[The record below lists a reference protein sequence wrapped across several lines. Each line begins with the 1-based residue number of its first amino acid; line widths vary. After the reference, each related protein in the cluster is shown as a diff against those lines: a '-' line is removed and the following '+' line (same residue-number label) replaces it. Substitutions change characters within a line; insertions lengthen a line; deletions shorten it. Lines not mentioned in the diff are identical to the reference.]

1 MILKQVLV
9 FNYQSLQDVYLNME
23 ANFPTIFVGIN
34 DSGKSVILK
43 AIGLL
48 LTLTPQFAFQRDASA
63 KRDLSNKVATKESLA
78 DAFTNNGLPLLD
90 YSEEQAIIAGKFVLE
105 PSDFSEDVTGG
116 LSNEL
121 LWTIESS
128 TDSTLWLAKVFNNV
142 AGSSEVYLFSQ
153 DGDSSNEGLRELW
166 SKGSK
171 ELTALRKKESITD
184 EEVTNLNK
192 TGRFKNIEQ
201 IRALYSHAKLEKKWC
216 KYSEYKKDIGY
227 FPQYRYLGWEFSLE
241 DLKKI
246 ATDAMKGIIDQHTSN
261 VRKVAGTEADI
272 AEKEVN
278 DALEAYASLLK
289 EDVPTLTGLKTNLIF
304 DVKPAVSDVLVNK
317 INADGDIHLD
327 SQGEGVKRQIWF
339 ALIRIAAVKASATPG
354 PSRHQFFWCFDE
366 PETHLYPAAQRKF
379 FDALATL
386 ASTTIQVALSTHST
400 IFTDRASLHSIKN
413 VTLEQG
419 YTSVGTCSS
428 TDDVLDAL
436 QAKNSDFLFYDKFLI
451 VEGDTESEL
460 MPHLYRLLKDRSLD
474 SNGIQL
480 VNLGGKDKRAESITA
495 IRNIFKGFRKP
506 DQCIVLLLDGDAK
519 HEALPTNGL
528 TVHYVG
534 KQDIE
539 DSISSNVWMELL
551 RKVDLDSLISKERLE
566 EIKSEIPGTPVQ
578 SNQKFFSRLKAEII
592 NTTGQDGASQRVID
606 NYPQKG
612 KQLGHLLEECITTP
626 SEIPSEI
633 ASMLNTL

>member
-1 MILKQVLV
+1 MILKQVSV
-9 FNYQSLQDVYLNME
+9 FNFQSLQNVNINME
-23 ANFPTIFVGIN
+23 ADFPTIFVGIN

-48 LTLTPQFAFQRDASA
+48 LNLTPQFAFQRDASA
-63 KRDLSNKVATKESLA
+63 KRDLSNKVVPKESLVA
-78 DAFTNNGLPLLD
+78 TFTSNGLPLLD
-90 YSEEQAIIAGKFVLE
+90 YSEEQAIIVGKFALE

-116 LSNEL
+116 LSEQL
-121 LWTIESS
+121 LWTIERA
-128 TDSTLWLAKVFNNV
+128 TDSTLWLTKVFNNT
-142 AGSSEVYLFSQ
+142 AGSSDVYLLSQ
-153 DGDSSNEGLRELW
+153 DGDSSSGGLQELW

-171 ELTALRKKESITD
+171 ELTALRKKASITD
-184 EEVTNLNK
+184 EDVANLNK

-201 IRALYSHAKLEKKWC
+201 IRALYSHANLEKKWC
-216 KYSEYKKDIGY
+216 KYLEYKKDIGY

-261 VRKVAGTEADI
+261 VRKVAGTEASE
-272 AEKEVN
+272 AQKEVN
-278 DALEAYASLLK
+278 EALEAYASLLK

-304 DVKPAVSDVLVNK
+304 DVKPAVSDILVNK

-339 ALIRIAAVKASATPG
+339 ALIRIAAIKASATQG
-354 PSRHQFFWCFDE
+354 PSRHQFLWCFDE

-379 FDALATL
+379 FDALTTL
-386 ASTTIQVALSTHST
+386 SGTTIQVALSTHST

-413 VTLEQG
+413 VILEQG
-419 YTSVGTCSS
+419 YTNVGTCSS
-428 TDDVLDAL
+428 TDDILNAL

-460 MPHLYRLLKDRSLD
+460 IPYLYRLLKGRSLD
-474 SNGIQL
+474 GNGIQL
-480 VNLGGKDKRAESITA
+480 MNLGGKDKRAESITA
-495 IRNIFKGFRKP
+495 IRNIFNGFRKP

-519 HEALPTNGL
+519 HGALPTNGMM
-528 TVHYVG
+528 VRYVG

-539 DSISSNVWMELL
+539 DSISSDVWMKLL
-551 RKVDLDSLISKERLE
+551 GKVDLDSMISKERLE
-566 EIKSEIPGTPVQ
+566 EIKSEIPETPTQ
-578 SNQKFFSRLKAEII
+578 SNQKFFSRLKAELI
-592 NTTGQDGASQRVID
+592 NTAGQDGASQRVID

-612 KQLGHLLEECITTP
+612 KQLGRLLNQCITTP
-626 SEIPSEI
+626 DGSQVKSYHC
-633 ASMLNTL
+633 